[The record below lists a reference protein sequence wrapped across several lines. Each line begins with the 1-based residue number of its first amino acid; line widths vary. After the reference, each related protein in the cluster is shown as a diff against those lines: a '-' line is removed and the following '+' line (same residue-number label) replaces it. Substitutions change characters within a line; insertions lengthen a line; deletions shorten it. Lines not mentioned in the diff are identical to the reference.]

1 VKPGHY
7 PGPITVRL
15 KTKARSAAIYY
26 TTDGW
31 TPTTESTRYTGP
43 IRITETTHLQAVA
56 VGPTLLRTFVSSAT
70 YILPTPASQGLD
82 AAIDAVPA
90 ANEMKGPVSLPE
102 GTEVP
107 LVFATAVSTKTA
119 QVGDPVRLT
128 LAHDLRVAGVLVAA
142 KGTPAS
148 GTVLL
153 SDKPSYQGQ
162 PGVLQFAVNSLDL
175 PEGPLP
181 LRGFEELDGADREM
195 KAGAWNVV
203 LPLGGAFVHG
213 AHAEIP
219 VGAKV
224 TAYVARETTVDTARL
239 R

>member
-1 VKPGHY
+1 
-7 PGPITVRL
+7 
-15 KTKARSAAIYY
+15 
-26 TTDGW
+26 
-31 TPTTESTRYTGP
+31 
-43 IRITETTHLQAVA
+43 
-56 VGPTLLRTFVSSAT
+56 
-70 YILPTPASQGLD
+70 
-82 AAIDAVPA
+82 
-90 ANEMKGPVSLPE
+90 
-102 GTEVP
+102 
-107 LVFATAVSTKTA
+107 
-119 QVGDPVRLT
+119 VGDPVRLT